1 MASEDEDEDE
11 DEADRSGKHPA
22 GEDPA
27 LPPATAL
34 DCRRAAQIVAARND
48 WINYM
53 GALSDR
59 LRKLLRH
66 GDLWLIFG
74 LFGTILLLILPIP
87 PFLLDL
93 LLTVSIGLS
102 LLTLLVILYLRTPA
116 EFTGFPTLLLFIT
129 LYRLALNVA
138 STRLILLDG
147 YAGHIIEAFGN
158 FVVRGNYVVGMV
170 VFSILVLINFI
181 VITKGAGRIAEV
193 AARFTLDAM
202 PGKQMAIDAE
212 LNAGLINEAEAR
224 NRRRN
229 VEEEADFYGA
239 MDGASKFVRGDAIA
253 AILITLINII
263 GGFAIGIMQK
273 GMTMNEALSRF
284 TMLSIGDGLVSQVPA
299 LITSVAAGILVTRA
313 TSKNDLGREL
323 SRQLLFYPKALTI
336 LAVMLG
342 IMAIVPGLPTMPFLT
357 MATLVGLLSYTL
369 HKNGMPEMIPA
380 GAAAAAGMNGKPGEV
395 KAPVAGAA
403 TAAEAKANDKLENLL
418 TLDTLQIELG
428 FGLIP
433 LADKAKG
440 GDLLERVTGV
450 RRTFASDMGV
460 LVPPIRLRDNL
471 QLGNNEYRFVLK
483 GNPIASSQLMPGHW
497 LAMNA
502 TSSKVVLKGVPTV
515 EPVFQLP
522 ATWVTEVERKNAEV
536 SGFTVVDAPS
546 VLITHLSETV
556 RRHCHEILTRQ
567 DVQALLD
574 NLKQTHPAVVNELI
588 PGQLSIGQ
596 VQRILQNLLAEG
608 ISIRN
613 LAGIL
618 EKVGDY
624 ASFTKNPDELSEH
637 ARRALG
643 PQLSRP
649 FQSENGSVRAITMDP
664 KLEAQLAQGVRQSAT
679 EVALVIEPRLA
690 RHVVESLSRFI
701 QQMMAAG
708 QQPVILCAP
717 ALRLAFRRFFENTF
731 TDLAVLSYA
740 EIPPRV
746 QVQNAAIIPC
756 PE

>member
-1 MASEDEDEDE
+1 
-11 DEADRSGKHPA
+11 
-22 GEDPA
+22 
-27 LPPATAL
+27 
-34 DCRRAAQIVAARND
+34 
-48 WINYM
+48 
-53 GALSDR
+53 
-59 LRKLLRH
+59 
-66 GDLWLIFG
+66 
-74 LFGTILLLILPIP
+74 
-87 PFLLDL
+87 
-93 LLTVSIGLS
+93 
-102 LLTLLVILYLRTPA
+102 
-116 EFTGFPTLLLFIT
+116 
-129 LYRLALNVA
+129 
-138 STRLILLDG
+138 
-147 YAGHIIEAFGN
+147 
-158 FVVRGNYVVGMV
+158 
-170 VFSILVLINFI
+170 
-181 VITKGAGRIAEV
+181 
-193 AARFTLDAM
+193 M

-224 NRRRN
+224 ARRRS

-263 GGFAIGIMQK
+263 GGFAIGILQK
-273 GMTMNEALSRF
+273 GMSINEALSRF

-323 SRQLLFYPKALTI
+323 TRQLLFYPKALTI
-336 LAVMLG
+336 LSVMMGFL
-342 IMAIVPGLPTMPFLT
+342 ALVPGLPTIPFLT
-357 MATLVGLLSYTL
+357 MSVIVGLLSYTL
-369 HKNGMPEMIPA
+369 HKNGMPADMAAPADAKGGGA
-380 GAAAAAGMNGKPGEV
+380 GAKTADGKGAGG
-395 KAPVAGAA
+395 GAA
-403 TAAEAKANDKLENLL
+403 TAAEAKAHDKLENLL
-418 TLDTLQIELG
+418 ALDTLQIELG

-433 LADKAKG
+433 MADKAKG
-440 GDLLERVTGV
+440 GDLLDRVTGV

-483 GNPIASSQLMPGHW
+483 GNPIANSQLMPGHW

-502 TSSKVVLKGVPTV
+502 TNSKVTLKGVPTV

-522 ATWVTEVERKNAEV
+522 ATWVADVERKNAEV

-546 VLITHLSETV
+546 VLITHLSETI

-567 DVQALLD
+567 DVQVLLD

-588 PGQLSIGQ
+588 PGLLNIGQ
-596 VQRILQNLLAEG
+596 VQHILQNLLAEG

-624 ASFTKNPDELSEH
+624 AAFTKNPDELSEH

-649 FQSENGSVRAITMDP
+649 FQTDNGSVRAITIDP
-664 KLEAQLAQGVRQSAT
+664 KLEAQLTQGVRQSAN

-690 RHVVESLSRFI
+690 RHVVDSLSRFI

-708 QQPVILCAP
+708 QQPMVLCTP

-746 QVQNAAIIPC
+746 QVQNAAVIPGLE
-756 PE
+756 PL